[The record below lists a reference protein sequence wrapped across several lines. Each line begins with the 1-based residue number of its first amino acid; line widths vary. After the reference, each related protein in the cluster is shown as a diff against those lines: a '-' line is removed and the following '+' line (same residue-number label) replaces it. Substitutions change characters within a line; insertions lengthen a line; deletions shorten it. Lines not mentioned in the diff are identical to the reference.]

1 MPNLASVLK
10 AEVARIAR
18 KEVRGQTDALKKTV
32 ASQRSDIA
40 ALKRRLQDLE
50 KSLKHVTRVAS
61 KAAPDAK
68 LDAHADEAQFRFR
81 ASGMA
86 SNRKRLGL
94 SAADYGLLVGATGQ
108 SVYAWESGKT
118 KPRAKNLAAI
128 AALRGAGKREVDAR
142 LAELKQRAG

>member
-50 KSLKHVTRVAS
+50 KSLKHVTQIGR
-61 KAAPDAK
+61 
-68 LDAHADEAQFRFR
+68 AH
-81 ASGMA
+81 
-86 SNRKRLGL
+86 
-94 SAADYGLLVGATGQ
+94 V
-108 SVYAWESGKT
+108 
-118 KPRAKNLAAI
+118 
-128 AALRGAGKREVDAR
+128 
-142 LAELKQRAG
+142 